1 MNNVPRTS
9 RRPRPALSN
18 RPKPIDLLPL
28 PGVNNTTVWS
38 DPEAGSNIE
47 FSSFANL
54 AQTAERAKFDSFLI
68 RKTTPPIAYGHA
80 RDR

>member
-1 MNNVPRTS
+1 MS
-9 RRPRPALSN
+9 RRPKQIHLAAHF
-18 RPKPIDLLPL
+18 